1 MLIMKLCFCVICGT
15 NKNLHHHH
23 IIPRALGGDN
33 HQHNFLT
40 LCDEHHDWIHR
51 IRKTR
56 SKGGFVAAIKAGQK
70 KGVGGRPKLEQ
81 KKVDDVVYY
90 WYQGLSY
97 RQIRDKTGVA
107 LSTIR
112 AIKIR
117 EDLPNRPNSK
127 VST

>member
-1 MLIMKLCFCVICGT
+1 MKMELRFCVICGT
-15 NKNLHHHH
+15 NKNLHQHH
-23 IIPRALGGDN
+23 IVPKALGGDD

-40 LCDEHHDWIHR
+40 LCDEHHSWIHN

-70 KGVGGRPKLEQ
+70 NGVGGRPKLEK
-81 KKVDDVVYY
+81 KKVDEVVYY

-97 RQIRDKTGVA
+97 RQIRNKTGVG
-107 LSTIR
+107 LSTISR
-112 AIKIR
+112 IKME

-127 VST
+127 VSN

>member
-1 MLIMKLCFCVICGT
+1 MKMKLRFCVICGT

-23 IIPRALGGDN
+23 IVPKSLGGDN

-40 LCDEHHDWIHR
+40 LCEEHHNWIHK

-56 SKGGFVAAIKAGQK
+56 TKGGFVAAIKAGQK
-70 KGVGGRPKLEQ
+70 NGVGGRPKLER

-97 RQIRDKTGVA
+97 REIQKKTGVA
-107 LSTIR
+107 LGTIQR
-112 AIKIR
+112 IKKT
-117 EDLPNRPNSK
+117 EGLPNRPNSK
-127 VST
+127 VSF